1 MCAPSW
7 LLGGDHPR
15 SRGVYDSKKKLDDFE
30 AGSSPLAR
38 GLLWEPGREPDTPRI
53 IPARAGFTAS
63 RCNASRTQPDHPR
76 SRGVYEFCRGE
87 SSPDPGS
94 SPLARGLRSG
104 VVLGG
109 EVDGII
115 PARAGFTCANCPST
129 LNSSDHPRS
138 RGVYTRMLAQAQFP
152 QGSSPLARGLPWGSG
167 YPHTD
172 HGIIPARAGFTDTR
186 GAQSGV
192 RQDHPRS
199 RGVYQ
204 NSRLM
209 RSLSVGSS
217 PLARGLLGLN
227 GQAVGAGRII
237 PARAGFTAGIRG
249 EIRGR

>member
-1 MCAPSW
+1 ME
-7 LLGGDHPR
+7 L
-15 SRGVYDSKKKLDDFE
+15 
-30 AGSSPLAR
+30 GSSPLAR
-38 GLLWEPGREPDTPRI
+38 GLPPVLAGRYVTKGI
-53 IPARAGFTAS
+53 IPARAGFTGGRRA
-63 RCNASRTQPDHPR
+63 CPQPLTDHPR
-76 SRGVYEFCRGE
+76 SRGVYETRSSQNTGCR
-87 SSPDPGS
+87 GS

-115 PARAGFTCANCPST
+115 PARAGFTCANFPST

-217 PLARGLLGLN
+217 PLARGLRRPDYR
-227 GQAVGAGRII
+227 GRPRRGII
-237 PARAGFTAGIRG
+237 PARAGFTAVLATIAY
-249 EIRGR
+249 